1 MKRKTFQLKNYV
13 IATSVFIISVITGI
27 LIFFAAVQHSVE
39 INSQEIMMKD
49 VFRQS
54 DHLRTILDIHY
65 QYLNEIAAEMG
76 KSEEFFSQSNK
87 ERLVSVFEKTDLE
100 RIALIDVSGN
110 VYYDNGVTKN
120 VAHRRYFQE
129 AIHGMQ
135 TISDPLESSVDQ
147 EVRVVLGVPIYK
159 GDQVIGV
166 LGGSYNVTALSHML
180 FNDLFGG
187 AGNSFIITSD
197 GEVVAF
203 DSGSTSGTEITYGTN
218 IFEYYGEKNLKG
230 EHTLENLQEDFHEG
244 NRGMVK
250 LSLGERNEEDRYLS
264 YMPLGYN
271 DWMICYGVTVG
282 AAQ

>member
-180 FNDLFGG
+180 L
-187 AGNSFIITSD
+187 
-197 GEVVAF
+197 
-203 DSGSTSGTEITYGTN
+203 
-218 IFEYYGEKNLKG
+218 
-230 EHTLENLQEDFHEG
+230 
-244 NRGMVK
+244 
-250 LSLGERNEEDRYLS
+250 
-264 YMPLGYN
+264 
-271 DWMICYGVTVG
+271 MICLAVRKQLHYYK
-282 AAQ
+282 